1 MNSNERKNILTYTV
15 LFMAALVTL
24 GAWFLDDKSVF
35 NMAMGT
41 WLGALGGFMNY
52 YFGASHKRKDEVGD
66 DNLDK

>member
-1 MNSNERKNILTYTV
+1 
-15 LFMAALVTL
+15 MAALVTL

-41 WLGALGGFMNY
+41 WLGALGAFMNY
-52 YFGASHKRKDEVGD
+52 YFGASHKRKDEGGD